1 MILPRKHSDLRMPAS
16 AHFVCVLLLLLIPR
30 CAPAYGQERT
40 PVSNIQAPTNAAYD
54 MPSLTAELTRISAV
68 LDKKPSANDLAALRH
83 SLPGEWRVTTPEKEY
98 SISTGFLR
106 AQLNQDSISK
116 ARTWVGHLKEQLEGY
131 STTRTS
137 GTANSRAELD
147 GILRSPEFSAV
158 HPPTRWDIFRQ
169 RIAAWIERML
179 MRLFGRMAQYPI
191 GGQILFWAVV
201 VLCVG
206 FLALWVFR
214 FTVSRDRIDA
224 LPPGHVVAPTRT
236 WQEWIR
242 VARLAASRN
251 DFRKAIH
258 AAYWAGIARLEDT
271 GALPKDRTKTPREY
285 LRLISQPVRGELM
298 PPAAYREPLTVLTNR
313 LERTWYGNR
322 TATGDDFRDTLQ
334 QVEALGC
341 QLE

>member
-1 MILPRKHSDLRMPAS
+1 MRL
-16 AHFVCVLLLLLIPR
+16 VCVFLFLLIPS
-30 CAPAYGQERT
+30 CAPLSGQESR
-40 PVSNIQAPTNAAYD
+40 PPSIIQAPTNPAYD
-54 MPSLTAELTRISAV
+54 VPSLTAELARISAV
-68 LDKKPSANDLAALRH
+68 LEKKPSANELAALRD
-83 SLPGEWRVTTPEKEY
+83 SLPGEWKVTTPEKEY

-106 AQLNQDSISK
+106 AQLNPDSISK
-116 ARTWVGHLKEQLEGY
+116 ARAWVIHLREQLEGY
-131 STTRTS
+131 STTRPY
-137 GTANSRAELD
+137 GAANGRAELD
-147 GILRSPEFSAV
+147 SILRSPEFSAV

-169 RIAAWIERML
+169 RMAAWIERL
-179 MRLFGRMAQYPI
+179 LLRLFGRMAQYPI
-191 GGQILFWAVV
+191 GGQILFWAIV

-242 VARLAASRN
+242 VARLAAGKN
-251 DFRKAIH
+251 DFREAIH

-271 GALPKDRTKTPREY
+271 GILPKDRTKTPREY
-285 LRLISQPVRGELM
+285 LRLISQPARGELM
-298 PPAAYREPLTVLTNR
+298 PPAAYREPLAVLTNR